1 MKKIFLLLSSLL
13 VVGVI
18 TSTAQRDPSVDP
30 KVKES
35 FKKEF
40 PEAQLLKWSGTPDY
54 NRADF
59 VMKDYR
65 LEAFFSKQG
74 ELIETRRDL
83 IYHQL
88 PLTVMKEL
96 EKNFPETT
104 FSQIEEISN
113 SSGTKYSL
121 IAEGS
126 KRIFKIVATP
136 DGTTSVVERTRKSK
150 IG

>member
-1 MKKIFLLLSSLL
+1 M
-13 VVGVI
+13 
-18 TSTAQRDPSVDP
+18 DPIADS

-40 PEAQLLKWSGTPDY
+40 PDAQFVKWSATQDY
-54 NRADF
+54 HRVDF
-59 VMKDYR
+59 VLTDYR

-74 ELIETRRDL
+74 ELLETHRDL
-83 IYHQL
+83 SYNQL

-96 EKNFPETT
+96 EKNFPDTK

-121 IAEGS
+121 IAETS
-126 KRIFKIVATP
+126 KRIFKIIATP
-136 DGTTSVVERTRKSK
+136 DGTTSIIERTRKMK
-150 IG
+150 

>member
-18 TSTAQRDPSVDP
+18 TSTAQLDLVVDP

-40 PEAQLLKWSGTPDY
+40 PEAQLVKWSGTQDY
-54 NRADF
+54 SRADF
-59 VMKDYR
+59 IMKDYR
-65 LEAFFSKQG
+65 LEAFFNKQG
-74 ELIETRRDL
+74 ELLETRRDL

-113 SSGTKYSL
+113 SGSTKYSL
-121 IAEGS
+121 IAESS

-136 DGTTSVVERTRKSK
+136 DGRTSVVERIRKNK